1 MNGVTVGGYNMKFKK
16 CSRCGVEKPL
26 NTDFFHRSKK
36 DNKTGFK
43 SDCKKCRNTYNT
55 EYSKT
60 YYKNNRKKIR
70 DYYKRGKMREY
81 MREYYKK
88 NRNKAINRSKDY
100 YKNNKD
106 YVRMKTSERNRT
118 EEGRLYSRMKYHKR
132 ISKMK
137 KTIYTFTPEQW
148 EACKK
153 YFNYSCAYCGSEGVE
168 LQQEHFIPVS
178 KDGEYSR
185 RNIVPSCR
193 SCNSKKHTSYF
204 DEWYYEQPFYDEE
217 RESKILKYLNYN
229 NQKQQM
235 EMF

>member
-106 YVRMKTSERNRT
+106 YVRKKTSERNRK
-118 EEGRLYSRMKYHKR
+118 EEGRLNSRQMYNTR
-132 ISKMK
+132 YRTMNEN
-137 KTIYTFTPEQW
+137 IYT
-148 EACKK
+148 
-153 YFNYSCAYCGSEGVE
+153 Y
-168 LQQEHFIPVS
+168 
-178 KDGEYSR
+178 
-185 RNIVPSCR
+185 
-193 SCNSKKHTSYF
+193 
-204 DEWYYEQPFYDEE
+204 
-217 RESKILKYLNYN
+217 
-229 NQKQQM
+229 
-235 EMF
+235 